1 MSEITVT
8 NNPRELRYELR
19 VDGELAGEIRYR
31 LQPGAAVLV
40 HTDVDPRFEGRG
52 LATTLIHS
60 ALEDIRATGTHFV
73 PVCPF
78 VGWYLERH
86 PEYGDL
92 VVPDDAPPD

>member
-1 MSEITVT
+1 VSEITVA

-31 LQPGAAVLV
+31 LQPGATVLV

-52 LATTLIHS
+52 LATALIHG
-60 ALEDIRATGTHFV
+60 ALEDIRATGTNLV

-78 VGWYLERH
+78 VREYLVRH
-86 PEYGDL
+86 PEYGGL
-92 VVPDDAPPD
+92 VVPDDAPPE

>member
-1 MSEITVT
+1 VSEITVT

-31 LQPGAAVLV
+31 LQPGATVLV

-52 LATTLIHS
+52 LGTALIHG
-60 ALEDIRATGTHFV
+60 ALEDIRANGKLVV

-78 VGWYLERH
+78 VADYLQHH
-86 PEYGDL
+86 PEYADL
-92 VVPDDAPPD
+92 VTADASTPD